1 MLDFEVY
8 QGKDTFAGQ
17 RMGIGAAAV
26 LRMVETVPPGSH
38 LYFDH
43 YFISIKLLD
52 ELLAKDLPATGT
64 ITKKTCP
71 KAVLVT

>member
-26 LRMVETVPPGSH
+26 LRMVDTVPTGSH
-38 LYFDH
+38 LYFDR
-43 YFISIKLLD
+43 YFTSVNFMD
-52 ELLAKDLPATGT
+52 ELLAKGLPATGT
-64 ITKKTCP
+64 ITKNRVP
-71 KAVLVT
+71 KLSVA